1 LENDSDQFKNNQQ
14 LLMGYVELRFNLK
27 QQPEDQQRPLPEDLT
42 LIENNIKDLKK
53 QTDEQKQSI
62 KLKFDNLRVLQLE
75 LGTYKM
81 KMN

>member
-1 LENDSDQFKNNQQ
+1 
-14 LLMGYVELRFNLK
+14 MGYVELRFNLK
-27 QQPEDQQRPLPEDLT
+27 QQPEDQQRPLPEDLI

-62 KLKFDNLRVLQLE
+62 KLKFDNLRFLQVE
-75 LGTYKM
+75 LGTNKM

>member
-1 LENDSDQFKNNQQ
+1 
-14 LLMGYVELRFNLK
+14 MGYVELRFNLK

-42 LIENNIKDLKK
+42 LIENNSKDLKK

-62 KLKFDNLRVLQLE
+62 KFKFDNLRFLQLE